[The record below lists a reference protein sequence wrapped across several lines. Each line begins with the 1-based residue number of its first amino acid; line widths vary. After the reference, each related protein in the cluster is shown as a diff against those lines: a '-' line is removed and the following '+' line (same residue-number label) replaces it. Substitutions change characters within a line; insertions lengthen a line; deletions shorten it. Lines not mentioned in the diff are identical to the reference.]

1 MTEAS
6 TLTPRDA
13 IREVVLDLR
22 SRPARAALTAV
33 GTLIGIAVLV
43 STLGLAASLD
53 AQIAARFD
61 ALTATEVT
69 VRARSADPGLP
80 PALPADAAR
89 HALRID
95 GAVAAATL
103 SEVRGITR
111 VTGTPGYDPAAP
123 ASTDL
128 AVFASSP
135 GLARLV
141 HGEVT
146 GAFLND
152 WHDETRQPVAVLG
165 RDAADRLHIDDVTR
179 RPVVFLDDR
188 PVVVIGILES
198 AARHPSL
205 LRAVILPQGYAHALL
220 GLAGPEALHV
230 ETEVGAA
237 EVVGGQLG
245 LAVRPDQPD
254 LLNAEIPPSPETTR
268 RQVAGDTQALF
279 LVLGLISLVIG
290 GIGIANMTLVSVLER
305 TAEIGLR
312 RAIGARR
319 RHIVAQFLL
328 SSVVTAFLGALAGTA
343 LGLIVTAGV
352 ALAQHWPPTMPPAVP
367 ASAPLIGAVIG
378 LAAGAYPASR
388 AARIEPIDAL
398 RVAS

>member
-1 MTEAS
+1 MTDAS
-6 TLTPRDA
+6 TLAPRDA
-13 IREVVLDLR
+13 IREVWLDLR
-22 SRPARAALTAV
+22 SRPARAALTAL
-33 GTLIGIAVLV
+33 GPLIGIAVLV

-61 ALTATEVT
+61 ALTATEVSA
-69 VRARSADPGLP
+69 RARSADPALP

-89 HALRID
+89 RALRID
-95 GAVAAATL
+95 GTVEAATL
-103 SEVRGITR
+103 SEIKGIAR
-111 VTGTPGYDPAAP
+111 ITGTPGYDPAAVVT
-123 ASTDL
+123 SDL
-128 AVFASSP
+128 AVFAGSP

-141 HGEVT
+141 HGEMT

-152 WHDETRQPVAVLG
+152 WHEETRQPVAVLG
-165 RDAADRLHIDDVTR
+165 RTAADRLNIHDVTR
-179 RPVVFLDDR
+179 RPVVFVDDR
-188 PVVVIGILES
+188 AFVVIGILES

-205 LRAVILPQGYAHALL
+205 LRSVIVPQGYAHAAL

-230 ETEVGAA
+230 ETTVGAA
-237 EVVGGQLG
+237 DVVGGQLG
-245 LAVRPDQPD
+245 LAVRPDQPEA
-254 LLNAEIPPSPETTR
+254 LSVEIPPSPETTR

-319 RHIVAQFLL
+319 RHIVVQFLL
-328 SSVVTAFLGALAGTA
+328 SSVVTAFVGALAGTA

-352 ALAQHWPPTMPPAVP
+352 ALAQRWPPTMPPVVP
-367 ASAPLIGAVIG
+367 GLAPLIGAVIG
-378 LAAGAYPASR
+378 LAAGVYPASR

-398 RVAS
+398 RGAG